1 MWRNN
6 TVIGESVSRK
16 FIMHTLSCTR
26 SRKHN
31 TCVQKRKQKDTQQ
44 CSRKR
49 VQQLQKNVKSHVFL
63 KSEKNVKNVKKRR
76 PTAYVHFTGCSITQP
91 LILNYR
97 NRNSVPVPFFNF
109 FIVIWTFSTSVVYR
123 ATCRVIITK
132 TARSTACSSTG
143 WPRWDRYEIR
153 YEMLF

>member
-1 MWRNN
+1 MFADDRPSPQADPRRPLQACSRGMHGRDEQIHRHADTQRYNDDNSLLLRLAMWRNN

-49 VQQLQKNVKSHVFL
+49 VQQL
-63 KSEKNVKNVKKRR
+63 KK
-76 PTAYVHFTGCSITQP
+76 T
-91 LILNYR
+91 
-97 NRNSVPVPFFNF
+97 
-109 FIVIWTFSTSVVYR
+109 
-123 ATCRVIITK
+123 
-132 TARSTACSSTG
+132 
-143 WPRWDRYEIR
+143 
-153 YEMLF
+153 